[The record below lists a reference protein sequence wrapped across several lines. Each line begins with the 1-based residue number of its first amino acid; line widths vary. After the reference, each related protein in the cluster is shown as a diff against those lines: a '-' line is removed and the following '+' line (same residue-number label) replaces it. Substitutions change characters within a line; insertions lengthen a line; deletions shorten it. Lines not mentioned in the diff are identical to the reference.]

1 MGIVIVE
8 PLISLRRGAVPSIL
22 LAAFDDHFVDERLSK
37 AGDLNPGTRLHG
49 STVLLPDQ
57 PFPSAGGRPD
67 ADHGARI
74 GGVPG
79 VGTHPTQ
86 NRFLYPDRR
95 RVDILA
101 LPAVHRQ
108 R

>member
-74 GGVPG
+74 GGIPG
-79 VGTHPTQ
+79 GGPLPRP
-86 NRFLYPDRR
+86 NPFLELGRR
-95 RVDILA
+95 RVGNS
-101 LPAVHRQ
+101 
-108 R
+108 